1 MPREAHA
8 QFDPAPD
15 RPDPVRLLEDQ
26 ARTRLAELVPIRY
39 GRMLASPLAYLRG
52 AALAMAGDLA
62 GTPDTG
68 FIVQACGDAHLGN
81 FGIFASPERRLVF
94 DINDFDETLP
104 APWEWDV
111 KRLATSLEIAG
122 RVSGYGPEQRRRL
135 VRETAAQYRL
145 EMRRL
150 AGLGSLDVW
159 YSRGELG
166 RAAGALPGR
175 ADPPGADAGRDRSG
189 RGRSGSPQPARD
201 RDRRRSRHVRGGSGR
216 PRRRVGTAAGSR
228 PRRR

>member
-1 MPREAHA
+1 MIVPAQARLEEPDRDPATRAAQAKATRRAVPREAHA

-62 GTPDTG
+62 GTPGTG

-122 RVSGYGPEQRRRL
+122 RVSGYRPGERRRL

-145 EMRRL
+145 EMRL
-150 AGLGSLDVW
+150 A
-159 YSRGELG
+159 
-166 RAAGALPGR
+166 
-175 ADPPGADAGRDRSG
+175 
-189 RGRSGSPQPARD
+189 
-201 RDRRRSRHVRGGSGR
+201 GR
-216 PRRRVGTAAGSR
+216 PRQ
-228 PRRR
+228 PRRLVLAR